1 MSERNWAAGLWKQG
15 EVEHKQNYAQIPIY
29 GAGGME
35 CVCFVVGTTNPM
47 LDWYAGARDLKAN
60 AHVIAAAPELF
71 EALEAACE
79 WDGQDMEGVDA
90 VWLDR
95 ARAAL
100 AKAKGEQV

>member
-1 MSERNWAAGLWKQG
+1 MSEHKWTAGPWRVNGSLPGPTCDECGADTISDDIGIWSKSAPIAA
-15 EVEHKQNYAQIPIY
+15 AI
-29 GAGGME
+29 M
-35 CVCFVVGTTNPM
+35 
-47 LDWYAGARDLKAN
+47 DARQESN

-100 AKAKGEQV
+100 AKAKGEEV